1 MLLRGFLK
9 GRYAPLLT
17 HLTLAALFAAMI
29 ALLVKTPFWLALVPC
44 ALLHHR
50 VGILLHEYVHGI
62 PFRGRERNLLTLSVF
77 DGLLISF
84 GMLEVFRVS
93 HLAHHTW
100 LNTERDPAAQ
110 AEKDKGRRVSL
121 LGLLR
126 VLEFSQHAG
135 YFVKAWKGGNGAKG
149 ANGGNGGNG
158 GFPGIKRSRIVL
170 GFLQSVAWISFWVY
184 VGLPWMV
191 AKLLLLNVITSL
203 SSSLRGAVE
212 HHSRPDDTNFSNEYR
227 VLIPLFN
234 LNRHLDH
241 HLHPTR
247 PWYRREFVTGKPLP
261 PVSYWTYWYR
271 VYVKREYVL
280 MPPPGST
287 AQ

>member
-17 HLTLAALFAAMI
+17 HLALAALFAAMI

-50 VGILLHEYVHGI
+50 VGILLHEYIHGI
-62 PFRGRERNLLTLSVF
+62 PFRGRERNLLTLSLF

-84 GMLEVFRVS
+84 GMMEVFRVS

-110 AEKDKGRRVSL
+110 AEKDKGHRVSL

-135 YFVKAWKGGNGAKG
+135 YFWKAW
-149 ANGGNGGNG
+149 NG

-170 GFLQSVAWISFWVY
+170 GFLQTIAWVSFWVY

-191 AKLLLLNVITSL
+191 AKLLLLNLVTSL
-203 SSSLRGAVE
+203 SSSLRGAIE
-212 HHSRPDDTNFSNEYR
+212 HHSRPGDTNFSNEYR
-227 VLIPLFN
+227 VWIPLFN

-247 PWYRREFVTGKPLP
+247 PWYRREFVTDKPLT
-261 PVSYWTYWYR
+261 PVCYWTYWYR

-280 MPPPGST
+280 MPPPKG
-287 AQ
+287 AAG